1 MSMSPHMCRTIDA
14 CGTEATPK
22 TTTTMGTTDLRPR
35 LAGLATGSGLINS
48 EASDWRTH
56 SMSGFNTLGAD
67 ATVTLIVTDVGETD
81 RTSAVS
87 VDNLRVE

>member
-1 MSMSPHMCRTIDA
+1 MVLQEITSVNEIGID
-14 CGTEATPK
+14 
-22 TTTTMGTTDLRPR
+22 
-35 LAGLATGSGLINS
+35 GSSDAPFPGLINS

-56 SMSGFNTLGAD
+56 TMSGFNTLGAD
-67 ATVTLIVTDVGETD
+67 ATVTLIVTDVGESD